1 MKKTIKIF
9 LITIATIAIITTMCV
24 FASENIIYI
33 KDGENIISSSESS
46 SSGSFLTLKNLETKK
61 VNVVLNSEVELLDDF
76 EMKIEQTTG
85 NTKIVFSKSTKELL
99 ITPSK
104 AGTESVIVVFENN
117 KTNSKYVLPIT
128 MNILA
133 ETKNVTLRS
142 NIESL
147 GVTQNANTLIGV
159 ANITKQI
166 EEKNE
171 KITEL
176 PKINLVSEDL
186 KSNIPLNVTKITENK
201 YKFEGSISEIKENIK
216 YNIITTLE
224 NEGET
229 AESKI
234 ITSKSIFLD
243 TVKSEYSN
251 ETVILKT
258 GEDKLIFTKKQAKD
272 MSVKLNDLK
281 LFLTDT
287 KLEYIS
293 GNIIVNNEKGNIN
306 IYFLGENGEKVD
318 TWHIKKDDG
327 NYYFD
332 RTISGFEKNKKYNLV
347 IEAENGKKIVDLWN
361 KKERVGKYNVEIF
374 DSKLQATEEI
384 KKIDGK
390 LKSLNIFVSGT
401 NLEYMSGNVE
411 VRDTKGKVSI
421 YFLGENGERV
431 DTWYVK
437 NNDGSYY
444 FDRTI
449 SGFENGKKYNLV
461 IEAENGKKIVDLWNK
476 KENVG
481 KYNVEIFD
489 SKINVIEYIKKI
501 DGKLKSLNIFV
512 SGNNLEYLSGNI
524 EVRDAK
530 GNVSI
535 YFLGENGERVDT
547 WHVKNDD
554 GSYYF
559 DRTIGGF
566 EKNKK
571 YSLVIEAENG
581 KKIVDLWNKKEKI
594 GKYNIEIINSK
605 IQINE
610 NEEIK
615 NMFAKLKSLNIFVS
629 GNNLEYISG
638 DIEIKDAKGNVSIYF
653 LGENGERVDTWHIK
667 KDDGNYYF
675 DRTIS
680 GFEKNKKYNLVI
692 EAENGKKIV
701 DLWNKKERVGKYN
714 VEIFD
719 SKLQA
724 TEEIKKIDGKL
735 KSLNIFVSGTNLE
748 YMSGNVEVRDTKGKV
763 SIYFLGENGE
773 RVDTWYVKNND
784 GSYYFDRTIS
794 GFENGKKYNLV
805 IEAENGKK
813 IVDLWNKK
821 ENVGKYNVEIFDSKI
836 NVIEY
841 IKKIDGKLKSLNIFV
856 SGNNLEYL
864 SGNIEVR
871 DAKGNVSIYFLG
883 ENGERVDTWHVKNDD
898 GSYYFDRTI
907 SGFENDKKYS
917 LVIEAENGKK
927 IVDLWNKKEKIGKY
941 NVEISNS
948 KIQAIKEAKD
958 IENNDIKL
966 ELKDFKLFMANGKT
980 EYLSGIINI
989 KNAKGNVKIIFY
1001 GPNGKT
1007 ADVWTVKKDDENYY
1021 FDRTISGF
1029 EKGITYQLVLEAE
1042 NGAKKVELKDANTK
1056 IGNYN
1061 VIITD
1066 SKLISK

>member
-1 MKKTIKIF
+1 MKKIIKIF

-46 SSGSFLTLKNLETKK
+46 TSGSFLTLKNLETKK
-61 VNVVLNSEVELLDDF
+61 VNVILNSEVESLDDF

-104 AGTESVIVVFENN
+104 AGIEAVIIVFENN
-117 KTNSKYVLPIT
+117 KTNSKYVLPLN

-224 NEGET
+224 NEGES
-229 AESKI
+229 AESKT
-234 ITSKSIFLD
+234 ITSKSTFLD
-243 TVKSEYSN
+243 TIKSEYSN
-251 ETVILKT
+251 ETIVLKASNNT
-258 GEDKLIFTKKQAKD
+258 LLFTKKQAEY
-272 MSVKLNDLK
+272 MSARLNDLK
-281 LFLTDT
+281 LFLSDT

-293 GNIIVNNEKGNIN
+293 GNIEA
-306 IYFLGENGEKVD
+306 
-318 TWHIKKDDG
+318 KD
-327 NYYFD
+327 
-332 RTISGFEKNKKYNLV
+332 
-347 IEAENGKKIVDLWN
+347 A
-361 KKERVGKYNVEIF
+361 
-374 DSKLQATEEI
+374 
-384 KKIDGK
+384 
-390 LKSLNIFVSGT
+390 
-401 NLEYMSGNVE
+401 
-411 VRDTKGKVSI
+411 KGKVSI
-421 YFLGENGERV
+421 YFLGENGE
-431 DTWYVK
+431 K
-437 NNDGSYY
+437 
-444 FDRTI
+444 
-449 SGFENGKKYNLV
+449 
-461 IEAENGKKIVDLWNK
+461 
-476 KENVG
+476 
-481 KYNVEIFD
+481 
-489 SKINVIEYIKKI
+489 
-501 DGKLKSLNIFV
+501 
-512 SGNNLEYLSGNI
+512 
-524 EVRDAK
+524 
-530 GNVSI
+530 
-535 YFLGENGERVDT
+535 VDT

-581 KKIVDLWNKKEKI
+581 KKIVELWNKKEKI
-594 GKYNIEIINSK
+594 GKYNVEISNSK
-605 IQINE
+605 IQISE
-610 NEEIK
+610 DEEIK
-615 NMFAKLKSLNIFVS
+615 NMFTKLKSLNIFVS

-638 DIEIKDAKGNVSIYF
+638 
-653 LGENGERVDTWHIK
+653 
-667 KDDGNYYF
+667 
-675 DRTIS
+675 
-680 GFEKNKKYNLVI
+680 
-692 EAENGKKIV
+692 
-701 DLWNKKERVGKYN
+701 
-714 VEIFD
+714 
-719 SKLQA
+719 
-724 TEEIKKIDGKL
+724 
-735 KSLNIFVSGTNLE
+735 NI
-748 YMSGNVEVRDTKGKV
+748 EVRDAKGKV

-773 RVDTWYVKNND
+773 RVDTWYIKNDD

-813 IVDLWNKK
+813 IVDLWDKK
-821 ENVGKYNVEIFDSKI
+821 ENVGKYD
-836 NVIEY
+836 
-841 IKKIDGKLKSLNIFV
+841 
-856 SGNNLEYL
+856 
-864 SGNIEVR
+864 
-871 DAKGNVSIYFLG
+871 
-883 ENGERVDTWHVKNDD
+883 
-898 GSYYFDRTI
+898 
-907 SGFENDKKYS
+907 
-917 LVIEAENGKK
+917 
-927 IVDLWNKKEKIGKY
+927 
-941 NVEISNS
+941 VEISNS
-948 KIQAIKEAKD
+948 KIQAT
-958 IENNDIKL
+958 NDIIVKL
-966 ELKDFKLFMANGKT
+966 NNFKLFMANGKT

-1007 ADVWTVKKDDENYY
+1007 ADVWAMKIDDENYY
-1021 FDRTISGF
+1021 FDKAIGGF
-1029 EKGITYQLVLEAE
+1029 EKGITYQLVVEAE

>member
-9 LITIATIAIITTMCV
+9 LIIIAAVLAITTIHV

-46 SSGSFLTLKNLETKK
+46 TSGSFLTLKNEETKK
-61 VNVVLNSEVELLDDF
+61 VNVVLNSEEESLEDF

-104 AGTESVIVVFENN
+104 AGTESAVLIFENN

-201 YKFEGSISEIKENIK
+201 YKFEGSIPEIKENIK

-229 AESKI
+229 AESKT

-258 GEDKLIFTKKQAKD
+258 GEDTLIFTKKQAKD
-272 MSVKLNDLK
+272 MSVRLNDLK

-306 IYFLGENGEKVD
+306 
-318 TWHIKKDDG
+318 
-327 NYYFD
+327 
-332 RTISGFEKNKKYNLV
+332 
-347 IEAENGKKIVDLWN
+347 
-361 KKERVGKYNVEIF
+361 
-374 DSKLQATEEI
+374 
-384 KKIDGK
+384 
-390 LKSLNIFVSGT
+390 
-401 NLEYMSGNVE
+401 
-411 VRDTKGKVSI
+411 
-421 YFLGENGERV
+421 
-431 DTWYVK
+431 
-437 NNDGSYY
+437 
-444 FDRTI
+444 
-449 SGFENGKKYNLV
+449 
-461 IEAENGKKIVDLWNK
+461 
-476 KENVG
+476 
-481 KYNVEIFD
+481 
-489 SKINVIEYIKKI
+489 
-501 DGKLKSLNIFV
+501 
-512 SGNNLEYLSGNI
+512 
-524 EVRDAK
+524 
-530 GNVSI
+530 I

-594 GKYNIEIINSK
+594 GKYNIEISNSK

-615 NMFAKLKSLNIFVS
+615 NMFTKLKSLNIFVS
-629 GNNLEYISG
+629 GSNLEYISG
-638 DIEIKDAKGNVSIYF
+638 DIE
-653 LGENGERVDTWHIK
+653 
-667 KDDGNYYF
+667 
-675 DRTIS
+675 
-680 GFEKNKKYNLVI
+680 
-692 EAENGKKIV
+692 
-701 DLWNKKERVGKYN
+701 
-714 VEIFD
+714 
-719 SKLQA
+719 
-724 TEEIKKIDGKL
+724 
-735 KSLNIFVSGTNLE
+735 
-748 YMSGNVEVRDTKGKV
+748 
-763 SIYFLGENGE
+763 
-773 RVDTWYVKNND
+773 VK
-784 GSYYFDRTIS
+784 
-794 GFENGKKYNLV
+794 
-805 IEAENGKK
+805 
-813 IVDLWNKK
+813 
-821 ENVGKYNVEIFDSKI
+821 
-836 NVIEY
+836 
-841 IKKIDGKLKSLNIFV
+841 
-856 SGNNLEYL
+856 
-864 SGNIEVR
+864 

-907 SGFENDKKYS
+907 SGFEKNKKYN

-927 IVDLWNKKEKIGKY
+927 IVDLWNKKENAGKY
-941 NVEISNS
+941 NVEIFNS
-948 KIQAIKEAKD
+948 KINVIEYIKKIDVKLKSLNIFVSGNNLEYLSGNIEVKDAKGNVNVYFLGENGERVDTWHVKNDDGSYYFDRTISGFEKNKKYNLVIEAENGKKIVDLWNKKENVGKYNVEIFDSKVNVIEDIKKIDGKLKSLNIFVSGSNLEYLSGNIEVKDAKGKVSIYFLGENGERVDTWHVKNDDGSYYFDRTISGFEKNKKYNLVIEAENSKKILDIQDINKKVGSYNIIVKDSKLQAIKEAKD

-1007 ADVWTVKKDDENYY
+1007 ADVWAMKIDDENYY
-1021 FDRTISGF
+1021 FDKAIGGF
-1029 EKGITYQLVLEAE
+1029 EKGITYQLVVEAE
-1042 NGAKKVELKDANTK
+1042 NGAKKVELKDDNTK

-1061 VIITD
+1061 IIITD

>member
-9 LITIATIAIITTMCV
+9 LIIIAAVLAITTMRV

-46 SSGSFLTLKNLETKK
+46 TSGSFLTLKNEETKK
-61 VNVVLNSEVELLDDF
+61 VNVVLNSEEESLEDF

-201 YKFEGSISEIKENIK
+201 YKFEGSIPEIKENIK

-224 NEGET
+224 NEGES
-229 AESKI
+229 AESKTI
-234 ITSKSIFLD
+234 ISKSIFLD

-251 ETVILKT
+251 ETIILKT

-272 MSVKLNDLK
+272 MSVKLNNLK

-318 TWHIKKDDG
+318 TWHAKNDDG
-327 NYYFD
+327 SYYFD
-332 RTISGFEKNKKYNLV
+332 RTIGGFKKNKKYSLV

-361 KKERVGKYNVEIF
+361 KREKIGKYNIEIIN
-374 DSKLQATEEI
+374 SKIQINENEEI
-384 KKIDGK
+384 KNMFAK

-401 NLEYMSGNVE
+401 NLEYISGNVE
-411 VRDTKGKVSI
+411 VRDAKGKVSI

-431 DTWYVK
+431 DTWHIK
-437 NNDGSYY
+437 KDDGSYY

-449 SGFENGKKYNLV
+449 SGFEKNKKYNLV

-489 SKINVIEYIKKI
+489 SKINVIEDIKKI
-501 DGKLKSLNIFV
+501 DGKLNSLNIFV
-512 SGNNLEYLSGNI
+512 SGNNLEYISGNI

-559 DRTIGGF
+559 DRTISGF

-571 YSLVIEAENG
+571 YNLVIEAENG

-629 GNNLEYISG
+629 GS
-638 DIEIKDAKGNVSIYF
+638 
-653 LGENGERVDTWHIK
+653 
-667 KDDGNYYF
+667 
-675 DRTIS
+675 
-680 GFEKNKKYNLVI
+680 
-692 EAENGKKIV
+692 
-701 DLWNKKERVGKYN
+701 
-714 VEIFD
+714 
-719 SKLQA
+719 
-724 TEEIKKIDGKL
+724 
-735 KSLNIFVSGTNLE
+735 
-748 YMSGNVEVRDTKGKV
+748 
-763 SIYFLGENGE
+763 
-773 RVDTWYVKNND
+773 
-784 GSYYFDRTIS
+784 
-794 GFENGKKYNLV
+794 
-805 IEAENGKK
+805 
-813 IVDLWNKK
+813 
-821 ENVGKYNVEIFDSKI
+821 
-836 NVIEY
+836 
-841 IKKIDGKLKSLNIFV
+841 
-856 SGNNLEYL
+856 NLEYL

-927 IVDLWNKKEKIGKY
+927 IVDLWNKKENVGKY

>member
-33 KDGENIISSSESS
+33 KDGENKISSSENST
-46 SSGSFLTLKNLETKK
+46 SGSFLTLKNLETKK

-117 KTNSKYVLPIT
+117 KTNAKYVLPIT

-201 YKFEGSISEIKENIK
+201 YKFEGSIPEIKENIK

-229 AESKI
+229 AESKT

-258 GEDKLIFTKKQAKD
+258 GEDTLIFTKKQAKD
-272 MSVKLNDLK
+272 MSVKLNNLK

-318 TWHIKKDDG
+318 TWH
-327 NYYFD
+327 
-332 RTISGFEKNKKYNLV
+332 
-347 IEAENGKKIVDLWN
+347 A
-361 KKERVGKYNVEIF
+361 
-374 DSKLQATEEI
+374 
-384 KKIDGK
+384 
-390 LKSLNIFVSGT
+390 
-401 NLEYMSGNVE
+401 
-411 VRDTKGKVSI
+411 
-421 YFLGENGERV
+421 
-431 DTWYVK
+431 
-437 NNDGSYY
+437 
-444 FDRTI
+444 
-449 SGFENGKKYNLV
+449 
-461 IEAENGKKIVDLWNK
+461 
-476 KENVG
+476 
-481 KYNVEIFD
+481 
-489 SKINVIEYIKKI
+489 
-501 DGKLKSLNIFV
+501 
-512 SGNNLEYLSGNI
+512 
-524 EVRDAK
+524 
-530 GNVSI
+530 
-535 YFLGENGERVDT
+535 
-547 WHVKNDD
+547 KNDD

-581 KKIVDLWNKKEKI
+581 KKIVDLWNKREKI
-594 GKYNIEIINSK
+594 GKYNIEISNSK

-638 DIEIKDAKGNVSIYF
+638 DIEVKDAKGNVSIYF
-653 LGENGERVDTWHIK
+653 LGENGERVDTWYLK
-667 KDDGNYYF
+667 KD
-675 DRTIS
+675 
-680 GFEKNKKYNLVI
+680 
-692 EAENGKKIV
+692 
-701 DLWNKKERVGKYN
+701 
-714 VEIFD
+714 
-719 SKLQA
+719 
-724 TEEIKKIDGKL
+724 
-735 KSLNIFVSGTNLE
+735 
-748 YMSGNVEVRDTKGKV
+748 
-763 SIYFLGENGE
+763 
-773 RVDTWYVKNND
+773 D

-794 GFENGKKYNLV
+794 GFEKGKKYNLV

-821 ENVGKYNVEIFDSKI
+821 ENVGKYNVEIFNSKI
-836 NVIEY
+836 NVIED

-856 SGNNLEYL
+856 SGSNLEYL

-883 ENGERVDTWHVKNDD
+883 ENGERVDTWHVKKDD

-907 SGFENDKKYS
+907 SGFEKGKKYN

>member
-1 MKKTIKIF
+1 MKKIIKIF

-46 SSGSFLTLKNLETKK
+46 TSGSFLTLKNLETKK

-104 AGTESVIVVFENN
+104 AGIEAVIIVFENN
-117 KTNSKYVLPIT
+117 KTNSKYVLPLN

-224 NEGET
+224 NEGES
-229 AESKI
+229 AESKT
-234 ITSKSIFLD
+234 ITSKSTFLD
-243 TVKSEYSN
+243 TIKSEYSN
-251 ETVILKT
+251 ETIVLKASNNT
-258 GEDKLIFTKKQAKD
+258 LLFTKKQAEY
-272 MSVKLNDLK
+272 MSARLNDLK
-281 LFLTDT
+281 LFLSDT

-293 GNIIVNNEKGNIN
+293 GNIEVRDAKGKVS
-306 IYFLGENGEKVD
+306 IYFVGENGERVD
-318 TWHIKKDDG
+318 TWYVKNDDG
-327 NYYFD
+327 SYYFD
-332 RTISGFEKNKKYNLV
+332 RTISGFENGKKYNLV

-361 KKERVGKYNVEIF
+361 KKEKTGKYNVEISNSKIQISEDEEIKNMTTKLKSLNIFVSGNNLEYISGNVEVKDAKGKVSIYFLGKNGERVDTWYVKKDDGSYYFDRTISGFENGKKYNLVIEAENGKKIVDLWNKKENVGKYNIEIF
-374 DSKLQATEEI
+374 DSKLQAIEDI

-390 LKSLNIFVSGT
+390 LKSLNIFVSGN
-401 NLEYMSGNVE
+401 NLEYISGNIE
-411 VRDTKGKVSI
+411 VRDAKGKVSI

-437 NNDGSYY
+437 NDDGSYYFDRTISGFENGKKYSLVIEAENGKKIVDLWNKKENVGKYNIEIFDSKLQAIEDIKKIDGKLKSLNIFVSGNNLEYISGNIEVRDAKGKVSIYFLGENGERVDTWYVKNDDGSYY

-481 KYNVEIFD
+481 KYNVEI
-489 SKINVIEYIKKI
+489 I
-501 DGKLKSLNIFV
+501 
-512 SGNNLEYLSGNI
+512 
-524 EVRDAK
+524 
-530 GNVSI
+530 
-535 YFLGENGERVDT
+535 
-547 WHVKNDD
+547 
-554 GSYYF
+554 
-559 DRTIGGF
+559 
-566 EKNKK
+566 
-571 YSLVIEAENG
+571 
-581 KKIVDLWNKKEKI
+581 
-594 GKYNIEIINSK
+594 
-605 IQINE
+605 
-610 NEEIK
+610 
-615 NMFAKLKSLNIFVS
+615 
-629 GNNLEYISG
+629 
-638 DIEIKDAKGNVSIYF
+638 
-653 LGENGERVDTWHIK
+653 
-667 KDDGNYYF
+667 
-675 DRTIS
+675 
-680 GFEKNKKYNLVI
+680 
-692 EAENGKKIV
+692 
-701 DLWNKKERVGKYN
+701 
-714 VEIFD
+714 D
-719 SKLQA
+719 SKLQV
-724 TEEIKKIDGKL
+724 T
-735 KSLNIFVSGTNLE
+735 
-748 YMSGNVEVRDTKGKV
+748 
-763 SIYFLGENGE
+763 
-773 RVDTWYVKNND
+773 
-784 GSYYFDRTIS
+784 
-794 GFENGKKYNLV
+794 
-805 IEAENGKK
+805 
-813 IVDLWNKK
+813 
-821 ENVGKYNVEIFDSKI
+821 
-836 NVIEY
+836 
-841 IKKIDGKLKSLNIFV
+841 
-856 SGNNLEYL
+856 
-864 SGNIEVR
+864 
-871 DAKGNVSIYFLG
+871 
-883 ENGERVDTWHVKNDD
+883 
-898 GSYYFDRTI
+898 
-907 SGFENDKKYS
+907 
-917 LVIEAENGKK
+917 
-927 IVDLWNKKEKIGKY
+927 
-941 NVEISNS
+941 
-948 KIQAIKEAKD
+948 
-958 IENNDIKL
+958 NDIIVKL
-966 ELKDFKLFMANGKT
+966 NNFKLFMANGKT

-1007 ADVWTVKKDDENYY
+1007 ADVWAMKIDDENYY
-1021 FDRTISGF
+1021 FDKAIGGF
-1029 EKGITYQLVLEAE
+1029 EKGITYQLVVEAE

>member
-1 MKKTIKIF
+1 MKKIIKIF

-46 SSGSFLTLKNLETKK
+46 TSGSFLTLKNLETKK

-104 AGTESVIVVFENN
+104 AGIEAVIIVFENN
-117 KTNSKYVLPIT
+117 KTNSKYVLPLN

-224 NEGET
+224 NEGES
-229 AESKI
+229 AESKT
-234 ITSKSIFLD
+234 ITSKSTFLD
-243 TVKSEYSN
+243 TIKSEYSN
-251 ETVILKT
+251 ETIVLKASNNT
-258 GEDKLIFTKKQAKD
+258 LLFTKKQAEY
-272 MSVKLNDLK
+272 MSARLNDLK
-281 LFLTDT
+281 LFLSDT

-293 GNIIVNNEKGNIN
+293 GNIEVRDAKGKVS
-306 IYFLGENGEKVD
+306 IYFVGENGERVD
-318 TWHIKKDDG
+318 TWYVKNDDG
-327 NYYFD
+327 SYYFD
-332 RTISGFEKNKKYNLV
+332 RTISGFENGKKYNLV

-361 KKERVGKYNVEIF
+361 KKEKTGKYNVEISN
-374 DSKLQATEEI
+374 SKIQISEDEEI
-384 KKIDGK
+384 KNMTTK

-401 NLEYMSGNVE
+401 NLEYISGNIE
-411 VRDTKGKVSI
+411 VKDAKGKVSI

-437 NNDGSYY
+437 NDDGSYY

-481 KYNVEIFD
+481 KYNVEI
-489 SKINVIEYIKKI
+489 I
-501 DGKLKSLNIFV
+501 
-512 SGNNLEYLSGNI
+512 
-524 EVRDAK
+524 
-530 GNVSI
+530 
-535 YFLGENGERVDT
+535 
-547 WHVKNDD
+547 
-554 GSYYF
+554 
-559 DRTIGGF
+559 
-566 EKNKK
+566 
-571 YSLVIEAENG
+571 
-581 KKIVDLWNKKEKI
+581 
-594 GKYNIEIINSK
+594 
-605 IQINE
+605 
-610 NEEIK
+610 
-615 NMFAKLKSLNIFVS
+615 
-629 GNNLEYISG
+629 
-638 DIEIKDAKGNVSIYF
+638 
-653 LGENGERVDTWHIK
+653 
-667 KDDGNYYF
+667 
-675 DRTIS
+675 
-680 GFEKNKKYNLVI
+680 
-692 EAENGKKIV
+692 
-701 DLWNKKERVGKYN
+701 
-714 VEIFD
+714 D
-719 SKLQA
+719 SKLQV
-724 TEEIKKIDGKL
+724 T
-735 KSLNIFVSGTNLE
+735 
-748 YMSGNVEVRDTKGKV
+748 
-763 SIYFLGENGE
+763 
-773 RVDTWYVKNND
+773 
-784 GSYYFDRTIS
+784 
-794 GFENGKKYNLV
+794 
-805 IEAENGKK
+805 
-813 IVDLWNKK
+813 
-821 ENVGKYNVEIFDSKI
+821 
-836 NVIEY
+836 
-841 IKKIDGKLKSLNIFV
+841 
-856 SGNNLEYL
+856 
-864 SGNIEVR
+864 
-871 DAKGNVSIYFLG
+871 
-883 ENGERVDTWHVKNDD
+883 
-898 GSYYFDRTI
+898 
-907 SGFENDKKYS
+907 
-917 LVIEAENGKK
+917 
-927 IVDLWNKKEKIGKY
+927 
-941 NVEISNS
+941 
-948 KIQAIKEAKD
+948 
-958 IENNDIKL
+958 NDIIVKL
-966 ELKDFKLFMANGKT
+966 NNFKLFMANGKT

-1007 ADVWTVKKDDENYY
+1007 ADVWAMKIDDENYY
-1021 FDRTISGF
+1021 FDKAIGGF
-1029 EKGITYQLVLEAE
+1029 EKGITYQLVVEAE

>member
-1 MKKTIKIF
+1 MKKIIKIF
-9 LITIATIAIITTMCV
+9 LIIIATIAIITTMCV

-46 SSGSFLTLKNLETKK
+46 TSGSFLTLKNLETKK
-61 VNVVLNSEVELLDDF
+61 VNVVLNSEVESLDDF

-104 AGTESVIVVFENN
+104 AGIEAVIIVFENN
-117 KTNSKYVLPIT
+117 KTNSKYVLPLN

-224 NEGET
+224 NEGES
-229 AESKI
+229 AESKT
-234 ITSKSIFLD
+234 ITSKSTFLD
-243 TVKSEYSN
+243 TIKSEYSN
-251 ETVILKT
+251 ETIVLKASNNT
-258 GEDKLIFTKKQAKD
+258 LLFTKKQAEY
-272 MSVKLNDLK
+272 MSARLNDLK
-281 LFLTDT
+281 LFLSDT

-293 GNIIVNNEKGNIN
+293 GNIEA
-306 IYFLGENGEKVD
+306 
-318 TWHIKKDDG
+318 KD
-327 NYYFD
+327 
-332 RTISGFEKNKKYNLV
+332 
-347 IEAENGKKIVDLWN
+347 A
-361 KKERVGKYNVEIF
+361 
-374 DSKLQATEEI
+374 
-384 KKIDGK
+384 
-390 LKSLNIFVSGT
+390 
-401 NLEYMSGNVE
+401 
-411 VRDTKGKVSI
+411 KGKVSI

-431 DTWYVK
+431 DTWYIK
-437 NNDGSYY
+437 NDDGSYY

-476 KENVG
+476 KEKIG
-481 KYNVEIFD
+481 KYNVEISN
-489 SKINVIEYIKKI
+489 SKIQISEDEEIKNMLT
-501 DGKLKSLNIFV
+501 KLKSLNIFV
-512 SGNNLEYLSGNI
+512 SGNNLECISGNI
-524 EVRDAK
+524 EVKDAK
-530 GNVSI
+530 GKVSI

-547 WHVKNDD
+547 WYVKNDD

-559 DRTIGGF
+559 DRTISGF
-566 EKNKK
+566 KNGKK
-571 YSLVIEAENG
+571 YNLVIEAENG

-594 GKYNIEIINSK
+594 GKYNIEI
-605 IQINE
+605 
-610 NEEIK
+610 
-615 NMFAKLKSLNIFVS
+615 
-629 GNNLEYISG
+629 
-638 DIEIKDAKGNVSIYF
+638 
-653 LGENGERVDTWHIK
+653 
-667 KDDGNYYF
+667 
-675 DRTIS
+675 
-680 GFEKNKKYNLVI
+680 
-692 EAENGKKIV
+692 
-701 DLWNKKERVGKYN
+701 
-714 VEIFD
+714 FD

-724 TEEIKKIDGKL
+724 IEDIKKIDGKL
-735 KSLNIFVSGTNLE
+735 KSLNIFVSENNLE
-748 YMSGNVEVRDTKGKV
+748 YISGNIEVKDAKGKV

-773 RVDTWYVKNND
+773 RVDTWYIKKDD

-794 GFENGKKYNLV
+794 GFENGKKYRLV
-805 IEAENGKK
+805 IEAESGKK
-813 IVDLWNKK
+813 IVDLWDKK
-821 ENVGKYNVEIFDSKI
+821 ENVGKYNIEIFDSKI
-836 NVIEY
+836 NVIEDV
-841 IKKIDGKLKSLNIFV
+841 KKIDGKLKSLNIFV
-856 SGNNLEYL
+856 SGNNLEYI
-864 SGNIEVR
+864 SGNIEVK
-871 DAKGNVSIYFLG
+871 DAKGKVSIYFLG
-883 ENGERVDTWHVKNDD
+883 ENGERVDTWYIKNDD

-907 SGFENDKKYS
+907 SGFENDKKYN

-927 IVDLWNKKEKIGKY
+927 IVDLWDKKENVGKY
-941 NVEISNS
+941 DVEISNS
-948 KIQAIKEAKD
+948 KIQAT
-958 IENNDIKL
+958 NDIIVKL
-966 ELKDFKLFMANGKT
+966 NNFKLFMANGKT

-1007 ADVWTVKKDDENYY
+1007 ADVWAMKIDDENYY
-1021 FDRTISGF
+1021 FDKAIGGF
-1029 EKGITYQLVLEAE
+1029 EKGITYQLVVEAE